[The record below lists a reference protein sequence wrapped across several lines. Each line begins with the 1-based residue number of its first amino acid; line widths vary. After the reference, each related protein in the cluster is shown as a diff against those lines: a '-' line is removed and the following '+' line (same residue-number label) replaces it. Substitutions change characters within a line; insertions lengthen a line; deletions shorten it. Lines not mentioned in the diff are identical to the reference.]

1 MITILYRC
9 DGFEPGNDED
19 DHHVDDVVEE
29 DELGEPINYTMDTF
43 IPKFKEANESTHM
56 MCND

>member
-9 DGFEPGNDED
+9 DGFEPGNEED

-29 DELGEPINYTMDTF
+29 DELGELIN
-43 IPKFKEANESTHM
+43 
-56 MCND
+56 